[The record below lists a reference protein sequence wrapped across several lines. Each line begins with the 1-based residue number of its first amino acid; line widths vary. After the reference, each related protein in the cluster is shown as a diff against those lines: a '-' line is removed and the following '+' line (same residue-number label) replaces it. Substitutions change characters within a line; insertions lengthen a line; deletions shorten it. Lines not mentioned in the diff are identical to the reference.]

1 MRDNIAVVPRLLD
14 WDESRID
21 RRVDELLALVGL
33 PAGEFAMRRPENL
46 SGGQRQRVGVA
57 RAWPPIRRSC

>member
-1 MRDNIAVVPRLLD
+1 MLQEVGLFPHLSVRDNIAVVPRLLG

-33 PAGEFAMRRPENL
+33 PAGEFATRRPDAIA
-46 SGGQRQRVGVA
+46 SR
-57 RAWPPIRRSC
+57 